1 MDNLSQSEEFKVYV
15 DFYRVL
21 GTGTSIQ
28 TARFSNT
35 KSLHLIDH
43 NREAAR
49 VIPAG
54 TMLFGTTNKV
64 VKTDFDL
71 VCNILIIIGL
81 LQDKIY
87 DRQAQKQI
95 C

>member
-1 MDNLSQSEEFKVYV
+1 MIINHSCKITKFSFRNVVGIRITFLNRKVYV
-15 DFYRVL
+15 DIYRVL
-21 GTGTSIQ
+21 GTCTSIQ

-35 KSLHLIDH
+35 KLLHLIDH

-64 VKTDFDL
+64 VKTDWFA
-71 VCNILIIIGL
+71 IF
-81 LQDKIY
+81 
-87 DRQAQKQI
+87 
-95 C
+95 